1 MNTHSETLIRSILV
15 AAALVLPAAL
25 PNPVTAQ
32 TASNQTLHFDVPV
45 QLKNSKV
52 VFNMD
57 HLAFNGDQSIGLSYM
72 QLMHKNYEAAG
83 TKLELIAVFHGA
95 IGYLLLDD
103 AAYNKVRKTD
113 RGNPYKAQ
121 ILSLQNS
128 GIQFE
133 ECGQTAK
140 NNGWLNADFIPGIKI
155 NSGANLRLV
164 QLQQDGF
171 IQVQP

>member
-1 MNTHSETLIRSILV
+1 
-15 AAALVLPAAL
+15 
-25 PNPVTAQ
+25 
-32 TASNQTLHFDVPV
+32 
-45 QLKNSKV
+45 
-52 VFNMD
+52 MD
-57 HLAFNGDQSIGLSYM
+57 HLAFNGDQSIGLTYM
-72 QLMHKNYEAAG
+72 QLMHQNYEAAG

-103 AAYNKVRKTD
+103 AAYNKARKTD

-121 ILSLQNS
+121 ILALQNS

-133 ECGQTAK
+133 ECGQTSK

-171 IQVQP
+171 IQIHP